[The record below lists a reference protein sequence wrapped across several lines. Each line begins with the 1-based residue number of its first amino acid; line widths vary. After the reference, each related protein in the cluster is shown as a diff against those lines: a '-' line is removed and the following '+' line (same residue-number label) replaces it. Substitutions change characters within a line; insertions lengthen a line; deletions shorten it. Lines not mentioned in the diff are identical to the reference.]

1 MVGAIIKINLSFY
14 NLPTLSLM
22 PKIKKDKP
30 IWIYAV
36 VTRHFEL
43 SPAFSNKVV
52 SYLAFED
59 TSKMTYLP
67 TLLSMGD
74 KDEGWTILVVPDT
87 DNG

>member
-1 MVGAIIKINLSFY
+1 MVGSIIKINLSFY

-52 SYLAFED
+52 SYTLFDDA
-59 TSKMTYLP
+59 SKTPYLP

-74 KDEGWTILVVPDT
+74 KDQGWSVLVVPDT